1 MKKNLLLLM
10 TVFILSCSS
19 IRKPSYIPLSEI
31 DFVDRLDDYLQLV
44 IYYKAIKAGDEISY
58 ITEEGIKQVF
68 DYKLV
73 VNTPIVSNNLE
84 ILKKLNDVKLDK
96 VTDTDY
102 FLVKALVEI
111 RDENRL
117 LSKYAIAVGTPDII
131 KVNGV
136 YYNQNIKPFIE
147 VIRKFV
153 PISARR
159 YFLAY

>member
-117 LSKYAIAVGTPDII
+117 LAKYAIARGTYNII
-131 KVNGV
+131 KVNGI
-136 YYNQNIKPFIE
+136 YYSHHIKPFFEILK
-147 VIRKFV
+147 KFV
-153 PISARR
+153 PISAGR
-159 YFLAY
+159 YFQVY